1 MPVLLVMPVLLAM
14 PVLLVMLVMPV
25 LLVMQVP
32 TPPTS
37 RAPRRYA
44 RRAVGSAA
52 VPSLTPH
59 APNHQTAIFSL
70 SFDLAREVPIIQ

>member
-1 MPVLLVMPVLLAM
+1 MP
-14 PVLLVMLVMPV
+14 VMLVMPV
-25 LLVMQVP
+25 LPVLPVMLVMLVMLVMQVP

-59 APNHQTAIFSL
+59 APNYQTAIFSL
-70 SFDLAREVPIIQ
+70 SFDLTREVPIIQ